1 MIAFIKGE
9 INYKTPTL
17 IHLETGGIGYEVHIS
32 LQTYA
37 KIKEIDRVKLY
48 TYLSI
53 REDSHTLYGFSDV
66 AEKKLF
72 VHLISVSGIGPNTA
86 LVVLSTMPIEEVRSA
101 IANEN
106 VAAFGK
112 VKGVGPKTAKR
123 IILDLKDKIIKE
135 GVDKSVITSDLDN
148 TVQQEALSAMV
159 SLGFQKKIINK
170 LIIKSYTPEISVE
183 ELIKNVLKQVSK

>member
-9 INYKTPTL
+9 INYKSPSL
-17 IHLETGGIGYEVHIS
+17 IHLETHGIGYEVNIS
-32 LQTYA
+32 LQTYSHL
-37 KIKEIDRVKLY
+37 KELDKVKLY
-48 TYLSI
+48 TYLSV
-53 REDSHTLYGFSDV
+53 REDSHTLYGFFEMG
-66 AEKKLF
+66 EKKLF
-72 VHLISVSGIGPNTA
+72 SHLISVSGIGPNTA

-135 GVDKSVITSDLDN
+135 GVDKTVITSDLGN
-148 TVQQEALSAMV
+148 TVHQEALSALV
-159 SLGFQKKIINK
+159 SLGFQKNIIQK
-170 LIIKSYTPEISVE
+170 LITKSYTPGISVE